1 MSDNTTADTQTQST
15 EAAPKPETAADQTTS
30 AASAE
35 QAQQQAPASG
45 PSLEEQL
52 AAAKKSAADNHNHYL
67 RALADLENY
76 RKRAMREKD
85 ELRQYGASR
94 LLEDLLPVIDNLS
107 LGLNA
112 AKAPN
117 ADPKTIVGGV
127 EMVINS
133 LKTALAGHGL
143 KEINPLGQPF
153 DPHQHEAI
161 SHMPSPDIAAESVC
175 VVVRSGFTLNGRLLR
190 PATVVVSS
198 GPAPAAEA
206 PAS

>member
-1 MSDNTTADTQTQST
+1 MSDNTTSDTQSQST
-15 EAAPKPETAADQTTS
+15 EATPRQETAAEQTTS

-35 QAQQQAPASG
+35 QATQAAAAG

-133 LKTALAGHGL
+133 LKSALAGHGL
-143 KEINPLGQPF
+143 KEVNPLGQPF

-161 SHMPSPDIAAESVC
+161 SHMPSADIAAESVC

-198 GPAPAAEA
+198 GPVPAADA